1 MPSST
6 QPQRAH
12 HSTVYATA
20 LTQHSG
26 YCSSSSGHN
35 GRPPNG
41 NGNGSGSGGDEPNP
55 LYEETDSLGAEI
67 ERLVED
73 VFSSAYYEDQIMDI
87 LMDEQDQS
95 KHYGVYIIPNDLLDV
110 LPQYSHQLINHAEV
124 VLSKLDEALQER
136 ARRTMRQRLEDE
148 ERCDDQDIAGVNL
161 TLKTN
166 IHARLKWIP
175 RLPIFSRE
183 NVSGIRSTDV
193 GTFLQVG
200 GTVIRTG
207 MVKILES
214 AKTYQCTAPQ
224 CGHRFVVRTDIEQDL
239 MQELP
244 KQCPAPGDQRCK
256 NTSFELVAE
265 DTVRTDYQEIKI
277 QEKVRCTLLL
287 SVNITGALCA
297 VAGTNTKRGIHSSL
311 DKCRLA

>member
-1 MPSST
+1 MPSPPSH
-6 QPQRAH
+6 QQRHHH

-20 LTQHSG
+20 STQSNGDAQGPHVNGSN
-26 YCSSSSGHN
+26 GHN
-35 GRPPNG
+35 D
-41 NGNGSGSGGDEPNP
+41 GGHALPMSPSHNP
-55 LYEETDSLGAEI
+55 LYEEIDTLGAEL
-67 ERLVED
+67 ESLVEG
-73 VFSSAYYEDQIMDI
+73 VFSSSFYEDQIMDI

-95 KHYGVYIIPNDLLDV
+95 KHYGVYIIPNDLFDA
-110 LPQYSHQLINHAEV
+110 LPQYSHQLINHAEI

-136 ARRTMRQRLEDE
+136 ARRTMRVRLEE
-148 ERCDDQDIAGVNL
+148 EEHGDAIAGVNL
-161 TLKTN
+161 TLKAN

-175 RLPIFSRE
+175 RLPAFTRE

-214 AKTYQCTAPQ
+214 EKTYQCTAPQ

-244 KQCPAPGDQRCK
+244 VSGR
-256 NTSFELVAE
+256 
-265 DTVRTDYQEIKI
+265 
-277 QEKVRCTLLL
+277 
-287 SVNITGALCA
+287 
-297 VAGTNTKRGIHSSL
+297 
-311 DKCRLA
+311 